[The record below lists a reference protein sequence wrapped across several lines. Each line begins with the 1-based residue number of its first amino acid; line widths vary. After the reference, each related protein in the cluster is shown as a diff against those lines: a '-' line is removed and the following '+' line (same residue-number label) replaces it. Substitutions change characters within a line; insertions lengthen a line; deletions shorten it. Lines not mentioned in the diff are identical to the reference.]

1 RTYATFRKLNQK
13 KKKMIVVS
21 SSSTLQVPIL
31 TFTERAK
38 SLSEIKQAHAFMLKT
53 GLFQDT
59 YSASKLIAFAATQTN
74 PEPNTVSYAH
84 SILNRIDSPNGFTHN
99 SVIRAYANSSTPE
112 MALVVFRDMLLGP
125 VFPDKYSF
133 TFALKACAAFCGF
146 EQGRQIHGLF
156 MKSGLMTDVFV
167 ENTLVNVYAR
177 SGYFQIARKVLDEM
191 PVRDAVS
198 WNSLLSAYLAKG
210 LVEEA
215 RALFDEME
223 ERNVESW
230 NFMIS
235 GYAAAGLVK
244 EAKEIFD
251 SMPGKDVVS
260 WNAMVTAYA
269 HVGCYDEVLE
279 VFNEMLDSSTEE
291 PDGFTLVNVLSACAS
306 LGSLSQ
312 GEWVHVYIDKHGI
325 EIEGFLATALVDM
338 YSKCGKIDKALEVFR
353 ATSKRDVST
362 WNSIIS
368 GLSVHGLGNDAL
380 EIFSEMVYEGFKPNG
395 ITFVGV
401 LSACNHVGLLDQA
414 RKLFEMINSVYG
426 VEPTI
431 EHYGCMVDLLGRM
444 GKIEEAEELVNE
456 IPAEEASVLLESL
469 LGACKRFGRLEQAE
483 RIANR
488 LLELNPRES
497 SGYVQMSNLYASN
510 GRWDEVMEV
519 RRKMRAVNVNKKPG
533 CSMIEV
539 DGVVHEFLAGEGLR
553 ID

>member
-1 RTYATFRKLNQK
+1 
-13 KKKMIVVS
+13 MSVC
-21 SSSTLQVPIL
+21 SSSTPVPIL
-31 TFTERAK
+31 SFTERAK
-38 SLSEIKQAHAFMLKT
+38 SLSEIHQAHAFMLKT

-59 YSASKLIAFAATQTN
+59 FSASKLIAFAATN
-74 PEPNTVSYAH
+74 PEPKTVSYAH
-84 SILNRIDSPNGFTHN
+84 SILNRIESPNAFTHN

-112 MALVVFRDMLLGP
+112 MALIVFREMLLGP

-133 TFALKACAAFCGF
+133 TFVLKACAAFCGF
-146 EQGRQIHGLF
+146 EEGRQIHGLF
-156 MKSGLMTDVFV
+156 MKSDLMSDVFV
-167 ENTLVNVYAR
+167 ENTLVNVYGR
-177 SGYFQIARKVLDEM
+177 SGYFEIARNVLDRM

-198 WNSLLSAYLAKG
+198 WNSLLSAYLEKG

-235 GYAAAGLVK
+235 GYGAAGLVN
-244 EAKEIFD
+244 EAKELFD
-251 SMPGKDVVS
+251 SMPVKDVVS

-269 HVGCYDEVLE
+269 HVGCYSELID
-279 VFNEMLDSSTEE
+279 VFNEMLNSTEK
-291 PDGFTLVNVLSACAS
+291 PDGFTLVNVLSACAN

-312 GEWVHVYIDKHGI
+312 GEWVHVFIDKHEI

-353 ATSKRDVST
+353 ATSKKDVST

-368 GLSVHGLGNDAL
+368 GLSVHGLGKDAL
-380 EIFSEMVYEGFKPNG
+380 EIFSEMVYEGFKPNN
-395 ITFVGV
+395 ITFISV

-414 RKLFEMINSVYG
+414 RKLFETMYSVYG

-444 GKIEEAEELVNE
+444 GKFEEAEEIVNE
-456 IPAEEASVLLESL
+456 IPADEASVLLESL
-469 LGACKRFGRLEQAE
+469 LGACKRFGRMEQAE

-488 LLELNPRES
+488 LLELNPHDS

-519 RRKMRAVNVNKKPG
+519 RRKMRTGRVNKKPG

>member
-1 RTYATFRKLNQK
+1 
-13 KKKMIVVS
+13 MSVC
-21 SSSTLQVPIL
+21 SSTPVPIL
-31 TFTERAK
+31 SFTERAK
-38 SLSEIKQAHAFMLKT
+38 SLTEIQQAHAFMLKT
-53 GLFQDT
+53 GLFHDT
-59 YSASKLIAFAATQTN
+59 FSASKLVAFAATN
-74 PEPNTVSYAH
+74 PEPKTVSYAH
-84 SILNRIDSPNGFTHN
+84 SILNRIGSPNGFTHN

-112 MALVVFRDMLLGP
+112 VALTVFREMLLGP

-133 TFALKACAAFCGF
+133 TFVLKACAAFCGF
-146 EQGRQIHGLF
+146 EEGRQIHGLF
-156 MKSGLMTDVFV
+156 IKSGLVTDVFV
-167 ENTLVNVYAR
+167 ENTLVNVYGR
-177 SGYFQIARKVLDEM
+177 SGYFEIARKVLDRM

-198 WNSLLSAYLAKG
+198 WNSLLSAYLEKG
-210 LVEEA
+210 LVDEA

-244 EAKEIFD
+244 EAKEVFD
-251 SMPGKDVVS
+251 SMPVRDVVS

-269 HVGCYDEVLE
+269 HVGCYNEVLE
-279 VFNEMLDSSTEE
+279 VFNKMLDDSTEK
-291 PDGFTLVNVLSACAS
+291 PDGFTLVSVLSACAS

-368 GLSVHGLGNDAL
+368 DLSVHGLGKDAL

-395 ITFVGV
+395 ITFIGV
-401 LSACNHVGLLDQA
+401 LSACNHVGMLDQA
-414 RKLFEMINSVYG
+414 RKLFEMMSSVYR

-456 IPAEEASVLLESL
+456 IPADEASILLESL
-469 LGACKRFGRLEQAE
+469 LGACKRFGQLEQAE

-488 LLELNPRES
+488 LLELNLRDS
-497 SGYVQMSNLYASN
+497 SGYAQMSNLYASD
-510 GRWDEVMEV
+510 GRWEKVIDG
-519 RRKMRAVNVNKKPG
+519 RRNMRAERVNRSLDV
-533 CSMIEV
+533 
-539 DGVVHEFLAGEGLR
+539 A
-553 ID
+553 

>member
-1 RTYATFRKLNQK
+1 
-13 KKKMIVVS
+13 MSVC
-21 SSSTLQVPIL
+21 SSSTPVPIL
-31 TFTERAK
+31 SFTERAK
-38 SLSEIKQAHAFMLKT
+38 SLSEIQQAHAFMLKT

-59 YSASKLIAFAATQTN
+59 FSASKLIAFAATN
-74 PEPNTVSYAH
+74 PEPKTVSYAH
-84 SILNRIDSPNGFTHN
+84 SILNRIESPNAFTHN

-112 MALVVFRDMLLGP
+112 MALIVFREMLLGP

-133 TFALKACAAFCGF
+133 TFVLKACAAFCGF
-146 EQGRQIHGLF
+146 EEGRQIHGLF
-156 MKSGLMTDVFV
+156 MKSDLMSDVFV
-167 ENTLVNVYAR
+167 ENTLVNVYGR
-177 SGYFQIARKVLDEM
+177 SGYFEIARNVLDRM

-198 WNSLLSAYLAKG
+198 WNSLLSAYLEKG

-235 GYAAAGLVK
+235 GYGAAGLVN
-244 EAKEIFD
+244 EAKELFD
-251 SMPGKDVVS
+251 SMPVKDVVS

-269 HVGCYDEVLE
+269 HVGCYSELID
-279 VFNEMLDSSTEE
+279 VFNEMLNSTEK
-291 PDGFTLVNVLSACAS
+291 PDGFTLVNVLSACAN

-312 GEWVHVYIDKHGI
+312 GEWVHVFIDKHEI

-353 ATSKRDVST
+353 ATSKKDVST

-368 GLSVHGLGNDAL
+368 GLSVHGLGKDAL
-380 EIFSEMVYEGFKPNG
+380 EIFSEMVYEGFKPNN
-395 ITFVGV
+395 ITFISV

-414 RKLFEMINSVYG
+414 RKLFETMYSVYG

-444 GKIEEAEELVNE
+444 GKFEEAEEIVNE
-456 IPAEEASVLLESL
+456 IPADEASVLLESL
-469 LGACKRFGRLEQAE
+469 LGACKRFGRMEQAE

-488 LLELNPRES
+488 LLELNPHDS

-519 RRKMRAVNVNKKPG
+519 RRKMRTGRVNKKPG

>member
-1 RTYATFRKLNQK
+1 MN
-13 KKKMIVVS
+13 VC
-21 SSSTLQVPIL
+21 SSSTPVPIL
-31 TFTERAK
+31 SFTERAK
-38 SLSEIKQAHAFMLKT
+38 SLSEIQQAHAFMLKT

-59 YSASKLIAFAATQTN
+59 FSASKLIAFAATN
-74 PEPNTVSYAH
+74 PEPKTVSYAH
-84 SILNRIDSPNGFTHN
+84 SILNRIESPNAFTHN

-112 MALVVFRDMLLGP
+112 MALIVFREMLLGP

-133 TFALKACAAFCGF
+133 TFVLKACAAFCGF
-146 EQGRQIHGLF
+146 EEGRQIHGLF
-156 MKSGLMTDVFV
+156 MKSDLMTDVFV
-167 ENTLVNVYAR
+167 DNTLVNVYGR
-177 SGYFQIARKVLDEM
+177 SGYFEIARKVLDRM

-198 WNSLLSAYLAKG
+198 WNSLLSAYLEKG
-210 LVEEA
+210 LIEEA
-215 RALFDEME
+215 RELFDEME

-235 GYAAAGLVK
+235 GYGAAGLVN
-244 EAKEIFD
+244 EAKELFD
-251 SMPGKDVVS
+251 SMPVKDVVS

-269 HVGCYDEVLE
+269 HVGCYSELID
-279 VFNEMLDSSTEE
+279 VFNEMLNSTEK
-291 PDGFTLVNVLSACAS
+291 PDGFTLVNVLSACAN

-312 GEWVHVYIDKHGI
+312 GEWVHVFIDKHEI

-353 ATSKRDVST
+353 ATSKKDVST

-368 GLSVHGLGNDAL
+368 GLSVHGLGKDAL
-380 EIFSEMVYEGFKPNG
+380 EIFSEMVYEGFKPNN
-395 ITFVGV
+395 ITFISV

-414 RKLFEMINSVYG
+414 RKLFETMYSIYG

-444 GKIEEAEELVNE
+444 GKFEEAEEIVNE
-456 IPAEEASVLLESL
+456 IPADETSVLLESL
-469 LGACKRFGRLEQAE
+469 LGACKRFGRMEQAE

-488 LLELNPRES
+488 LLELNPHDS
-497 SGYVQMSNLYASN
+497 SGYVEMSNLYASN
-510 GRWDEVMEV
+510 RRWDEVMEV
-519 RRKMRAVNVNKKPG
+519 RRKMRTGRVNKKPG

>member
-1 RTYATFRKLNQK
+1 MSAC
-13 KKKMIVVS
+13 
-21 SSSTLQVPIL
+21 SSTTPVPIL
-31 TFTERAK
+31 SFTERAK
-38 SLSEIKQAHAFMLKT
+38 SLLEIQQAHAFMLKT
-53 GLFQDT
+53 GLFHDT
-59 YSASKLIAFAATQTN
+59 FSASKLVAFAATN
-74 PEPNTVSYAH
+74 PEPKTVSYAH
-84 SILNRIDSPNGFTHN
+84 SILNRIESPNGFTHN

-112 MALVVFRDMLLGP
+112 IALTVFREMLLGP

-133 TFALKACAAFCGF
+133 TFVLKACAAFCGF
-146 EQGRQIHGLF
+146 EEGRQIHGLF
-156 MKSGLMTDVFV
+156 MKSDLVTDVFV
-167 ENTLVNVYAR
+167 ENTLINVYGR
-177 SGYFQIARKVLDEM
+177 SGYFEIARKVLDRM

-198 WNSLLSAYLAKG
+198 WNSLLSAYLDKG

-244 EAKEIFD
+244 EAREVFD
-251 SMPGKDVVS
+251 SMPVKDVVS

-269 HVGCYDEVLE
+269 HVGCYNEVLE
-279 VFNEMLDSSTEE
+279 VFNMMLDDSAER

-325 EIEGFLATALVDM
+325 EIEGFVATALVDM

-353 ATSKRDVST
+353 DTSKRDVST
-362 WNSIIS
+362 WNSIIT
-368 GLSVHGLGNDAL
+368 GLSVHGLGKDAL

-395 ITFVGV
+395 ITFIGV

-414 RKLFEMINSVYG
+414 RKLFEMMNSVYG
-426 VEPTI
+426 IEPTI

-444 GKIEEAEELVNE
+444 GKFEEAEELVNE
-456 IPAEEASVLLESL
+456 VPADEASILLESL
-469 LGACKRFGRLEQAE
+469 LGACKRFGKLEQAE

-488 LLELNPRES
+488 LLESNPRES
-497 SGYVQMSNLYASN
+497 SGYVQMSNLYASH
-510 GRWDEVMEV
+510 GRWDEAMEV
-519 RRKMRAVNVNKKPG
+519 RGKMRAERVKKNPG

-553 ID
+553 IE